1 MNTPSVSCA
10 TPQGPGGSGERVT
23 PRRAAAFLAVRVVPR
38 IPAAEFFYPPC
49 GLDQLLPARPPRMTR
64 GADGDAELRD
74 RRAGGIGRA
83 TRAHNC
89 GRTIRGMYSSLHRRL
104 LSHC

>member
-1 MNTPSVSCA
+1 MDTPSVSCA

-64 GADGDAELRD
+64 GADCDAELRD

-83 TRAHNC
+83 TRTHNRCCTIC
-89 GRTIRGMYSSLHRRL
+89 GMSRSLHVL
-104 LSHC
+104 LIS